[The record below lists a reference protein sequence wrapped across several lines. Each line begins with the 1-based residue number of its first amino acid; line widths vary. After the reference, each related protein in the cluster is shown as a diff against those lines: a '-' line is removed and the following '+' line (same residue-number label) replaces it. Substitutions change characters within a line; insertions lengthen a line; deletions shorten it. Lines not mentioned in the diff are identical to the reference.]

1 MSFIDNG
8 GGSNMT
14 MPVQPMGYGGYG
26 GGNGNGFWG
35 DGSFWIIILFLFAM
49 MGNGNWG
56 FGGGNYGGGMPGM
69 INTVNNDVQ
78 RGFDQQSVMNGI
90 NGISSSMA
98 NGFAN
103 AEVSR
108 CNSQANVLSAIN
120 TGTANTIAAINTNG
134 NSQMASMNNLAMSL
148 QNCCCENRAGLADLK
163 YTVATEACSD
173 RQTVSDG
180 IRDLLAAGTANT
192 QALINS
198 TNAGM
203 QNIMDKI
210 CQMELD
216 GKNQQIQNLQTQL
229 NMATLR
235 ESQTAQTAAILA
247 NNAAQTQA
255 LEQYLNP
262 APIPAYMV
270 QNPNCCANQVYSGCG
285 CGVA

>member
-8 GGSNMT
+8 NLT
-14 MPVQPMGYGGYG
+14 MPVQPMNYGSGAG
-26 GGNGNGFWG
+26 GFWG
-35 DGSFWIIILFLFAM
+35 DGSFWIIILFLFAF
-49 MGNGNWG
+49 MGNGWGG
-56 FGGGNYGGGMPGM
+56 FGNGNQTPMN
-69 INTVNNDVQ
+69 ITNDVQ
-78 RGFDQQSVMNGI
+78 RGFDQQSVMSGIAGI
-90 NGISSSMA
+90 NNSL
-98 NGFAN
+98 AN

-108 CNSQANVLSAIN
+108 CNSQANILQAIN
-120 TGTANTIAAINTNG
+120 TTSAAQTAAM
-134 NSQMASMNNLAMSL
+134 NSLAMGL

-173 RQTVSDG
+173 RQAVSDG
-180 IRDLLAAGTANT
+180 LRDLLAAGTANT

-210 CQMELD
+210 CQLELEN
-216 GKNQQIQNLQTQL
+216 KNQQIQALQTQL

-235 ESQTAQTAAILA
+235 ESQTAQTAQILA

-270 QNPNCCANQVYSGCG
+270 QNPNCCSQQTFNGCG